1 MDFYNYILYFF
12 IYSFTGWMLETAYAS
27 YLEGKLVNR
36 GFINAPFCPIYG
48 FGSLVIIQI
57 FNLLNGF
64 HFEKTT
70 YIILGAVLSIL
81 VATIF
86 EYATGYILEKVFHI
100 RWWDYSEEALNIN
113 GHVCFKYSLLWGLGA
128 FAIVI
133 GMQPVLA
140 LNLNILPDNYKEFMS
155 IMLIVVLLAD
165 TTKSTDEL
173 IDLKKVLETYESQTL
188 EYYREKI
195 IEYKRFFF
203 TFPSL
208 LSINNGIRNYDPG
221 RILNEKIEKFK
232 IQFRSRY
239 L

>member
-12 IYSFTGWMLETAYAS
+12 IYSFTGWILETAYAS
-27 YLEGKLVNR
+27 TLEGKFVNR
-36 GFINAPFCPIYG
+36 GFLKAPFCPIYG

-57 FNLLNGF
+57 FNGLNGF
-64 HFEKTT
+64 HLEKSA
-70 YIILGAVLSIL
+70 YILIGAGLSIL

-86 EYATGYILEKVFHI
+86 EYATGCILEKVFHV
-100 RWWDYSEEALNIN
+100 RWWDYSDELLNIN
-113 GHVCFKYSLLWGLGA
+113 GHICFKYSLLWGLGA

-133 GMQPVLA
+133 GMQPALA
-140 LNLNILPDNYKEFMS
+140 LNLNILTDNYKEFMS
-155 IMLIVVLLAD
+155 IALIVVLLAD
-165 TTKSTDEL
+165 TAKSTDEL
-173 IDLKKVLETYESQTL
+173 IDLKKVLETYELQTL

-221 RILNEKIEKFK
+221 RILNEKIKKFK

>member
-1 MDFYNYILYFF
+1 MIRRPPRSTL
-12 IYSFTGWMLETAYAS
+12 SSSSAAS
-27 YLEGKLVNR
+27 DVYKRQNR

-100 RWWDYSEEALNIN
+100 RWWDYSEEALNIH

-140 LNLNILPDNYKEFMS
+140 LNLNVLPDNYKEFMS
-155 IMLIVVLLAD
+155 IMLIVVLITD

-173 IDLKKVLETYESQTL
+173 IDLKKVLETYEVLTL
-188 EYYREKI
+188 EYYRGKI
-195 IEYKRFFF
+195 FEYKRFFF

-221 RILNEKIEKFK
+221 RILNEKIGKFK